1 MKKLLKSNNA
11 GMFVLLILVV
21 LVFGSMN
28 PAFLRLS
35 NLVQYI
41 NNGVV
46 LAFLTFGLSATVI
59 TGNFDYSV
67 GSMTGFGTVI
77 LALLLRNG
85 MPIAL
90 ALPLGFLTLVAFG
103 AFNGLVVG
111 YLHVPGMLATL
122 GTSSLIYGI
131 ALVLT
136 QGQAIG
142 ANSEVYKIFGKSDIG
157 TLPFGIVLL
166 AVVFALS
173 AVLFGRARLGRNW
186 YLIGTSAVVA
196 RFTGIDPRRDVL
208 LAHIY
213 SSVMC
218 FFGALILGSRMASG
232 RADIADGYV
241 LQAVTAAVFGGVSI
255 KGGSGSIGGA
265 LFGVMIF
272 TLLTSGFTMIDLSQ
286 YYKQVSTG
294 VLLIAVLI
302 FRNFTAI
309 FPSFATLFLK
319 RKRAGETALL
329 KKGTK
334 TL

>member
-1 MKKLLKSNNA
+1 MLL
-11 GMFVLLILVV
+11 LLVV
-21 LVFGSMN
+21 LAFGSMN
-28 PAFLRLS
+28 PAFLRPF

-77 LALLLRNG
+77 LALLLRGG
-85 MPIAL
+85 MGVVPALLLGLLAL
-90 ALPLGFLTLVAFG
+90 AAFG
-103 AFNGLVVG
+103 AFNGFVVG
-111 YLHVPGMLATL
+111 YLRVPGMLATL

-142 ANSEVYKIFGKSDIG
+142 ANSEAYKFFGKSDIG
-157 TLPFGIVLL
+157 TLPLGIVLL
-166 AVVFALS
+166 AAVFALS
-173 AVLFGRARLGRNW
+173 AVLFARTRLGRNW
-186 YLIGTSAVVA
+186 YLVGTSFEVA
-196 RFTGIDPRRDVL
+196 RFTGIDPRRDIM

-218 FFGALILGSRMASG
+218 FFGAVILGSRMASG
-232 RADIADGYV
+232 RADIAEGYV

-255 KGGSGSIGGA
+255 KGGSGSLSGA
-265 LFGVMIF
+265 LLGVMIF

-302 FRNFTAI
+302 LRNFTVV
-309 FPSFATLFLK
+309 FPGFAAAFSR
-319 RKRAGETALL
+319 RKPMG
-329 KKGTK
+329 
-334 TL
+334 